1 MVASGKALS
10 LRAVGVTNTLISNH
24 SGSSVCVC
32 ECVWEKE
39 RAREREHTQQ
49 TEYVR
54 VNSHTNRRC
63 DRLRYAHKGQ
73 MEVKGTRTPACQRN
87 MHLAVNQWEMM
98 CTRCPS
104 CLICKRLFY
113 ANMSWRRST
122 HKAGEAPRPRC
133 AEGGE
138 EEQEINKN
146 GHRIT
151 NGAFTQEVCLTVF
164 ARPLVPC
171 SFFTL
176 CCWIVSQD
184 GTKVLCRHNER
195 PNVSITQ
202 TQFGLRDSHCGVRLL
217 CLWSK
222 AASVVSP
229 ASCFKRHLAAPGSP
243 SSHPA
248 FSSSLSFT
256 LVFIIYLCPFD
267 LSHPRWVLLTPHLSA
282 LSSTG
287 LQSQSTQQIQD
298 MFSWSGIP
306 ELNIRLHSQRGQ
318 VYEGREITVWLKLNR
333 CVSLWQANILVY

>member
-49 TEYVR
+49 TEHVR

-202 TQFGLRDSHCGVRLL
+202 T
-217 CLWSK
+217 LW
-222 AASVVSP
+222 
-229 ASCFKRHLAAPGSP
+229 
-243 SSHPA
+243 
-248 FSSSLSFT
+248 
-256 LVFIIYLCPFD
+256 CPI
-267 LSHPRWVLLTPHLSA
+267 A
-282 LSSTG
+282 
-287 LQSQSTQQIQD
+287 
-298 MFSWSGIP
+298 
-306 ELNIRLHSQRGQ
+306 
-318 VYEGREITVWLKLNR
+318 
-333 CVSLWQANILVY
+333 VSLE